1 MPAMTA
7 VHGVS
12 ADRTKRDIVGAEILH
27 EEEGLMI
34 RLSTAVFILSFVLS
48 GCVRLSADEIARNAE
63 VQNKVNRAAENAE
76 VGAGSRRLGAAA
88 LAERVANTTAN
99 PATQAAYKTWST
111 CVGQAAGRMSSS
123 TEPANVVLSAAF
135 VVCGAEERAM
145 IGSLRGITADSPVAA
160 EFDLVMRRSMAENL
174 QPEIVATRS
183 QPNVAPAGAPIAP
196 PHRS

>member
-1 MPAMTA
+1 
-7 VHGVS
+7 
-12 ADRTKRDIVGAEILH
+12 
-27 EEEGLMI
+27 MI
-34 RLSTAVFILSFVLS
+34 RLVTAVFFLSLVLS
-48 GCVRLSADEIARNAE
+48 GCIRPSADEIARNAE
-63 VQNKVNRAAENAE
+63 AQDKVKRAAENAE
-76 VGAGSRRLGAAA
+76 VGAVSRRLSAAA

-123 TEPANVVLSAAF
+123 TEPANAVLSAAF
-135 VVCGAEERAM
+135 IVCGAEERAM

-183 QPNVAPAGAPIAP
+183 QPNVTAGAPITAP
-196 PHRS
+196 HPAVKPI